1 MKVEEIYAKISQNIV
16 DEIDSSW
23 SVATINSYLGRGCGH
38 FEGRYKGNDDSTDE
52 QCFDVSFATFELFEK
67 MHEVTTEGGKTDGIE
82 LSLLFIQTATSTLT
96 SSGFKLCLMR

>member
-1 MKVEEIYAKISQNIV
+1 
-16 DEIDSSW
+16 
-23 SVATINSYLGRGCGH
+23 
-38 FEGRYKGNDDSTDE
+38 
-52 QCFDVSFATFELFEK
+52 